1 MKRAAVRVARMS
13 LALKVHL
20 EIDQRSDALVETL
33 VYEVLSV
40 YAADNGECH
49 MLRTTGCRRCRV
61 HGLGLAAYYVQSGH
75 PWYSIRV
82 SSMGLAFVA
91 KTRADTTRESMST
104 LAGLG
109 SMGSGLGPRPVAQLP
124 AGAAPDDVERS
135 SAVRYA

>member
-109 SMGSGLGPRPVAQLP
+109 SRAGRERRGLSKRGGGTSRKT
-124 AGAAPDDVERS
+124 
-135 SAVRYA
+135 SACEH